1 MGSTLKVCL
10 CELNF
15 VEDFTQQCAG
25 SLCSLAMDIFK
36 LLSRSTKLNN
46 KHKPTST
53 RPAPTL
59 PSSGEN
65 SNPQLFGREE
75 QDEANGNSVLGKR
88 KRGKGQAPIV
98 EKLPAELDFFRDGE
112 KSTSKSRKKTNGSSH
127 GQDSDKSVRAR
138 EEQNSDGAE
147 HEDQQLDEEKCK
159 AILRAHKVKIS
170 VLAEADAS
178 TNGKKKKNKS
188 KKDGISLNSSKQ
200 KRMLYPKPLTSF
212 SQLRSRYSMIS
223 KRLAENIAQQG
234 YTMPTEVQLASLPLL
249 MGESAAASG
258 GQDRDR
264 IGCNLLAVAPTG
276 SGKTLA
282 FLIPVLSAI
291 IRERGTGEETEV
303 RALIVAP
310 TRELANQI
318 VNEGKKLAENT
329 GVKISLV
336 RKGMTIG
343 GQIEALEITN
353 GDHESDDMD
362 ESNSGEGSDEEG
374 TKLVVQRKKTSTV
387 KSHILVSTPLAL
399 VHALQGADGQA
410 ASLPSVR
417 YLVLD
422 EADVLLDPLF
432 REQTLSIWK
441 SCAKEALIT
450 TLWSAT
456 MGSSLDD
463 IALQD
468 LPKTAHGNH
477 IPTVRLVVGLKDT
490 ALPTLNHILTYA
502 ATETGKLLAL
512 RQLLHPTA
520 PETDSEGRKALR
532 PPFLVFTQTIERAK
546 ALHAEL
552 RYDIPP
558 EAGGSS
564 RIAALHSEM
573 SETARAKVMTEFRKG
588 EIWIIITTDL
598 LARGVDFRGLNGVIN
613 YDVPTSAAGYVHRV
627 GRTGR
632 AGREGGVAVTF
643 YTKEDIPY
651 VKPIANVIKAS
662 EKLRWDGEGESSVKQ
677 WLLDALPM
685 PSKKDRKEIKMRGV
699 EARRSGQKS
708 ARISTKSGFDRRQ
721 GAKKGDGKGR
731 FEKAKPKSIREK
743 VVKVNEA
750 DEFGG
755 FSD

>member
-1 MGSTLKVCL
+1 
-10 CELNF
+10 
-15 VEDFTQQCAG
+15 
-25 SLCSLAMDIFK
+25 MDIFK

-46 KHKPTST
+46 KHKSTST
-53 RPAPTL
+53 RPAQKL
-59 PSSGEN
+59 PSSGQN

-75 QDEANGNSVLGKR
+75 HDGGPATVTATATGNWVLGKR
-88 KRGKGQAPIV
+88 KRQEGVSAAM
-98 EKLPAELDFFRDGE
+98 EELPAGLDFFGGGE
-112 KSTSKSRKKTNGSSH
+112 KSTRKSRKTAIVSGIAA
-127 GQDSDKSVRAR
+127 D
-138 EEQNSDGAE
+138 EEE
-147 HEDQQLDEEKCK
+147 LDEEKCK

-170 VLAEADAS
+170 VLKEVDAS
-178 TNGKKKKNKS
+178 SNGKKMKES
-188 KKDGISLNSSKQ
+188 TKQ

-249 MGESAAASG
+249 MDESTVASG
-258 GQDRDR
+258 EQDHDR

-291 IRERGTGEETEV
+291 VRERGTGEETEV

-336 RKGMTIG
+336 RKGMKIG
-343 GQIEALEITN
+343 GQVEAPETMN
-353 GDHESDDMD
+353 GEDESD
-362 ESNSGEGSDEEG
+362 SNKASDEEG
-374 TKLVVQRKKTSTV
+374 TKLIVRKKTSTV

-432 REQTLSIWK
+432 REQTISIWE

-456 MGSSLDD
+456 MGSSIED
-463 IALQD
+463 IALKYI
-468 LPKTAHGNH
+468 PKNAHGNH

-520 PETDSEGRKALR
+520 PDADSEGRKALR
-532 PPFLVFTQTIERAK
+532 PPFLVFAQTIERAK

-598 LARGVDFRGLNGVIN
+598 LARGVDFKGLNGVVN

-662 EKLRWDGEGESSVKQ
+662 EKLRGNGEDESSVKQ

-685 PSKKDRKEIKMRGV
+685 PSKKDRKDIKLRGV

-721 GAKKGDGKGR
+721 NARKWDGKGNP
-731 FEKAKPKSIREK
+731 KAIREK
-743 VVKVNEA
+743 VAVVDDK

>member
-1 MGSTLKVCL
+1 
-10 CELNF
+10 
-15 VEDFTQQCAG
+15 
-25 SLCSLAMDIFK
+25 MDIFK
-36 LLSRSTKLNN
+36 LLSRSTKVNT
-46 KHKPTST
+46 KHKSNAI
-53 RPAPTL
+53 RSVQKL
-59 PSSGEN
+59 PSSGGN
-65 SNPQLFGREE
+65 SNPQLFGKDD
-75 QDEANGNSVLGKR
+75 QPGNSASINGSSVLGKR
-88 KRGKGQAPIV
+88 KRGKVQPV
-98 EKLPAELDFFRDGE
+98 VVDELPAELDFFGGGDRSAGKNGKKNVQDVAKSKAQQEVAVQTTGE
-112 KSTSKSRKKTNGSSH
+112 
-127 GQDSDKSVRAR
+127 D
-138 EEQNSDGAE
+138 EE
-147 HEDQQLDEEKCK
+147 LDEEQCK
-159 AILRAHKVKIS
+159 AMLRAHKVKVS
-170 VLAEADAS
+170 VLAEADTMAKD
-178 TNGKKKKNKS
+178 KKRKS
-188 KKDGISLNSSKQ
+188 KPKKEESKH
-200 KRMLYPKPLTSF
+200 KRALYPRPLTSF
-212 SQLRSRYSMIS
+212 AQLQSRYPKLS
-223 KRLAENIAQQG
+223 KRLTENISNQG

-249 MGESAAASG
+249 MGESAVHSD
-258 GQDRDR
+258 GQDNER

-282 FLIPVLSAI
+282 FMIPVLSAI
-291 IRERGTGEETEV
+291 IRERGIGEDDGV

-318 VNEGKKLAENT
+318 VNEGKKLAEKT

-336 RKGMTIG
+336 RKGMQIG
-343 GQIEALEITN
+343 GQVEAEETSN
-353 GDHESDDMD
+353 EGVAVDRSDVD
-362 ESNSGEGSDEEG
+362 ETSDEED
-374 TKLVVQRKKTSTV
+374 TKVVVRKKTSTV

-399 VHALQGADGQA
+399 VHALQDPDGQP

-417 YLVLD
+417 YLIFD

-432 REQTLSIWK
+432 REQTLSIWR
-441 SCAKEALIT
+441 SCAKETLIT

-456 MGSSLDD
+456 MGSSIEDL
-463 IALQD
+463 ALKYIPQN
-468 LPKTAHGNH
+468 AHGNH

-490 ALPTLNHILTYA
+490 ALPTLNHTLTYA

-520 PETDSEGRKALR
+520 PETDSAGRKALR
-532 PPFLVFTQTIERAK
+532 PPFIVFTQTIERAK

-598 LARGVDFRGLNGVIN
+598 LARGVDFRGLNGVVN
-613 YDVPTSAAGYVHRV
+613 YDVPTSAAAYVHRV

-643 YTKEDIPY
+643 YTKEDIPF
-651 VKPIANVIKAS
+651 VKPIANVIRAS
-662 EKLRWDGEGESSVKQ
+662 EKLRGDDGAESSVQQ

-685 PSKKDRKEIKMRGV
+685 PSKNDRKEIKLKGL
-699 EARRSGQKS
+699 ETRRSGKKS

-721 GAKKGDGKGR
+721 NSKRGDGKGR
-731 FEKAKPKSIREK
+731 VGKSQPKVIREK
-743 VVKVNEA
+743 TGGRKDG

>member
-1 MGSTLKVCL
+1 MSKV
-10 CELNF
+10 
-15 VEDFTQQCAG
+15 DFSQQCADG
-25 SLCSLAMDIFK
+25 HIARIMDIFK
-36 LLSRSTKLNN
+36 LLSRSTKVSN
-46 KHKPTST
+46 KHKANST
-53 RPAPTL
+53 RSVQKV
-59 PSSGEN
+59 PSSGGK
-65 SNPQLFGREE
+65 SNPQLFGKDDQPENPAS
-75 QDEANGNSVLGKR
+75 QDGPSVLGKR
-88 KRGKGQAPIV
+88 KRGISQQV
-98 EKLPAELDFFRDGE
+98 VVDELPAELDFFGGGE
-112 KSTSKSRKKTNGSSH
+112 KSAGKNRKKNIHDAAKSH
-127 GQDSDKSVRAR
+127 AQEEVTVQPPR
-138 EEQNSDGAE
+138 EEE
-147 HEDQQLDEEKCK
+147 EFDEGKCK
-159 AILRAHKVKIS
+159 AILRAHKVKVS
-170 VLAEADAS
+170 VLAEADTMAKD
-178 TNGKKKKNKS
+178 KKKKS
-188 KKDGISLNSSKQ
+188 KPKQEESKH
-200 KRMLYPKPLTSF
+200 KRALYPKPLTSF
-212 SQLRSRYSMIS
+212 AQLQSRYPKLS
-223 KRLAENIAQQG
+223 KRLAENISNQG
-234 YTMPTEVQLASLPLL
+234 YTVPTEVQLASLPLL
-249 MGESAAASG
+249 MDESAVGSD
-258 GQDRDR
+258 GQDHDR

-291 IRERGTGEETEV
+291 VRERGTGEDDGV

-336 RKGMTIG
+336 RKGMKIG
-343 GQIEALEITN
+343 GQVEALKSTN
-353 GDHESDDMD
+353 EDEVAGSDSD
-362 ESNSGEGSDEEG
+362 EASDEEDSN
-374 TKLVVQRKKTSTV
+374 VAVPKKTSTV

-399 VHALQGADGQA
+399 VHALQGLGGQPA
-410 ASLPSVR
+410 TLPSVR
-417 YLVLD
+417 YLIFD

-432 REQTLSIWK
+432 REQTLSIWR
-441 SCAKEALIT
+441 SCAKKTLIT

-456 MGSSLDD
+456 MGSSIEDL
-463 IALQD
+463 ALKHIPQN
-468 LPKTAHGNH
+468 THGNH

-490 ALPTLNHILTYA
+490 ALPTLNHVLTYA

-520 PETDSEGRKALR
+520 PDTDSAGRKALR
-532 PPFLVFTQTIERAK
+532 PPFIVFTQTIERAK

-598 LARGVDFRGLNGVIN
+598 LARGVDFRGLNGVVN
-613 YDVPTSAAGYVHRV
+613 YDVPTSAAAYVHRV

-643 YTKEDIPY
+643 YTKEDIPF
-651 VKPIANVIKAS
+651 VKPIANVIRAS
-662 EKLRWDGEGESSVKQ
+662 EKLRGDDGAESSVQQ

-685 PSKKDRKEIKMRGV
+685 PSKNDRKEIKLKGL
-699 EARRSGQKS
+699 EARRSGKKS
-708 ARISTKSGFDRRQ
+708 ARISTKSGYDRRQ
-721 GAKKGDGKGR
+721 NSKRGDGRGR
-731 FEKAKPKSIREK
+731 VEKNKLGIIRGK
-743 VVKVNEA
+743 TGMGNDG

>member
-1 MGSTLKVCL
+1 
-10 CELNF
+10 
-15 VEDFTQQCAG
+15 
-25 SLCSLAMDIFK
+25 MDIFK

-46 KHKPTST
+46 KHKSTST
-53 RPAPTL
+53 RPTQKL
-59 PSSGEN
+59 PSSGGN
-65 SNPQLFGREE
+65 SNPQLFGR
-75 QDEANGNSVLGKR
+75 DEPAGEPASPNGPSVLGKR
-88 KRGKGQAPIV
+88 KRAKGQPIV
-98 EKLPAELDFFRDGE
+98 VEELPAELDFFGGGE
-112 KSTSKSRKKTNGSSH
+112 KSANKSRKKNV
-127 GQDSDKSVRAR
+127 QDAAKTKAQ
-138 EEQNSDGAE
+138 EENALRGE
-147 HEDQQLDEEKCK
+147 EEELDEEKCK
-159 AILRAHKVKIS
+159 AILRAHKVKVS
-170 VLAEADAS
+170 VLAEADTTAKD
-178 TNGKKKKNKS
+178 KKKKKSKS
-188 KKDGISLNSSKQ
+188 KKEGSKHN
-200 KRMLYPKPLTSF
+200 KVLYPQPLTSF
-212 SQLRSRYSMIS
+212 AQLQSRYPKLS
-223 KRLAENIAQQG
+223 KRLAENISHQG

-249 MGESAAASG
+249 MGESAVASE
-258 GQDRDR
+258 GQDHDR
-264 IGCNLLAVAPTG
+264 VGCNLLAVAPTG

-291 IRERGTGEETEV
+291 IRERGTGEDEGV

-318 VNEGKKLAENT
+318 VNEGRKLAENT

-336 RKGMTIG
+336 RKGMKIG
-343 GQIEALEITN
+343 GQVEAE
-353 GDHESDDMD
+353 ESVNEEADAD
-362 ESNSGEGSDEEG
+362 GSDSDEASDEDDA
-374 TKLVVQRKKTSTV
+374 KVVVPKKTSTV

-399 VHALQGADGQA
+399 VHALQGPDGQPA
-410 ASLPSVR
+410 TLPGVR
-417 YLVLD
+417 YLVFD

-432 REQTLSIWK
+432 REQTLSIWR
-441 SCAKEALIT
+441 SCAKDTLTT

-456 MGSSLDD
+456 MGSSIED
-463 IALQD
+463 IALKYIPQN
-468 LPKTAHGNH
+468 AHGNH

-512 RQLLHPTA
+512 RQLLHPTV
-520 PETDSEGRKALR
+520 PDTDSAGRKALR

-598 LARGVDFRGLNGVIN
+598 LARGVDFRGLNGVVN
-613 YDVPTSAAGYVHRV
+613 YDVPTSAAAYVHRV

-643 YTKEDIPY
+643 YTKEDIPF
-651 VKPIANVIKAS
+651 VKPIANVIRAS
-662 EKLRWDGEGESSVKQ
+662 EKLRGNDGAESSVQQ

-685 PSKKDRKEIKMRGV
+685 PSKNDRKEIKLKGL
-699 EARRSGQKS
+699 ETRRSGKKS

-721 GAKKGDGKGR
+721 NGKKGDGKGR
-731 FEKAKPKSIREK
+731 LEKGETKVAREMDGMG
-743 VVKVNEA
+743 NDGE
-750 DEFGG
+750 EFGG

>member
-1 MGSTLKVCL
+1 
-10 CELNF
+10 
-15 VEDFTQQCAG
+15 
-25 SLCSLAMDIFK
+25 MDIFK
-36 LLSRSTKLNN
+36 LLSRSAKVNS
-46 KHKPTST
+46 KRKSTST
-53 RPAPTL
+53 RLDQKL
-59 PSSGEN
+59 PSSGGN
-65 SNPQLFGREE
+65 SNPQLFGKDE
-75 QDEANGNSVLGKR
+75 QPGNPASANGPSVLGKR
-88 KRGKGQAPIV
+88 KRGKGEPLVA
-98 EKLPAELDFFRDGE
+98 EELPAELDFFGGSE
-112 KSTSKSRKKTNGSSH
+112 KTAGKCRKKNV
-127 GQDSDKSVRAR
+127 QDAAR
-138 EEQNSDGAE
+138 SKAQEEVAVQTTE
-147 HEDQQLDEEKCK
+147 EEEELDEENCK
-159 AILRAHKVKIS
+159 ATLRAHKIKVS
-170 VLAEADAS
+170 VLAEADTMA
-178 TNGKKKKNKS
+178 NDKKKKSKS
-188 KKDGISLNSSKQ
+188 KKEEPNH
-200 KRMLYPKPLTSF
+200 KRALYPKPLTSF
-212 SQLRSRYSMIS
+212 PQLQSRYPKFS
-223 KRLAENIAQQG
+223 KRLAENISNQG
-234 YTMPTEVQLASLPLL
+234 YTVPTEVQLASLPLL
-249 MGESAAASG
+249 MGDSAEKSE
-258 GQDRDR
+258 GQDHER

-282 FLIPVLSAI
+282 FMIPVLSAI
-291 IRERGTGEETEV
+291 IKERGTSEDEGV

-336 RKGMTIG
+336 RKGMKIG
-343 GQIEALEITN
+343 GQVEAEETSKEATEVD
-353 GDHESDDMD
+353 GSDS
-362 ESNSGEGSDEEG
+362 EEASDEED
-374 TKLVVQRKKTSTV
+374 TKSVLRKKTSTV

-399 VHALQGADGQA
+399 IHALQGLDGQPTT
-410 ASLPSVR
+410 LPSVR

-432 REQTLSIWK
+432 REQTLAIWR
-441 SCAKEALIT
+441 SCAKETLIT

-456 MGSSLDD
+456 MGSSIEDL
-463 IALQD
+463 ALKYIPQN
-468 LPKTAHGNH
+468 AYGNH
-477 IPTVRLVVGLKDT
+477 MSTVRLVVGLKDT

-520 PETDSEGRKALR
+520 PETDSAGRKALR
-532 PPFLVFTQTIERAK
+532 PPLIVFTQTIERAK

-598 LARGVDFRGLNGVIN
+598 LARGVDFRGLNGVVN
-613 YDVPTSAAGYVHRV
+613 YDVPTSAAAYVHRV

-643 YTKEDIPY
+643 YTKEDIPF
-651 VKPIANVIKAS
+651 VKPIANVIRAS
-662 EKLRWDGEGESSVKQ
+662 EKLRGDDGAKSSVQQ

-685 PSKKDRKEIKMRGV
+685 PSKNDRKEIKLKGL
-699 EARRSGQKS
+699 EARRSGKKS

-721 GAKKGDGKGR
+721 NSKKGDGKGR
-731 FEKAKPKSIREK
+731 VEKSKARIVREK
-743 VVKVNEA
+743 TGRGN
-750 DEFGG
+750 DGDDFGG